1 VLVPAPGA
9 GQRVCGVTSG
19 CVEFVVPIGADDA
32 SMRAD
37 ATPSVPGDVDMYF
50 QRREADGT
58 WSADLASGTSG
69 SLTGEQMNMGRL
81 TPGTTYRIEAHLWA
95 GAPATSIAIKA
106 TFFNSAGVAGP

>member
-9 GQRVCGVTSG
+9 GQRACGVTSG
-19 CVEFVVPIGADDA
+19 CVEFMVPLGADDA

-50 QRREADGT
+50 QRRQADGT
-58 WSADLASGTSG
+58 WSGDLASGTSG

-81 TPGTTYRIEAHLWA
+81 DPGATYRIEAHLWA